1 MATKLGSKPSIVW
14 PVSSAIINSGPILN
28 TVIIINIDPR
38 ILNTNQKGDTFNKS
52 LKKLFFIFIKWLIAD
67 KTADIVII
75 VIAK

>member
-1 MATKLGSKPSIVW
+1 MATKLGSKLSIVW

-52 LKKLFFIFIKWLIAD
+52 LKKLFFIFIKWLVAD